1 MKHHFLLTTVVLAVN
16 LVALAAEAQ
25 AIGTALYVDSYAPGS
40 TAQSGYTNPLTAVGS
55 PERFTGENVFDGVV
69 SPFNP
74 PFLTSE
80 LVSIGEGGQIT
91 LQLSHFV
98 VPDASGPEI
107 GVFTNAG
114 LVDVDGSSLN
124 PAATASVAPVA
135 TFGDDSAQ
143 VEVSEDGISWTSLGI
158 QLFDMPT
165 SGYTDLT
172 NPFSS
177 TPGSVDSSFDQPFTG
192 SLSDFAGL
200 DYFDAGATDVLD
212 VLSGSGG
219 GTWLDISATGLS
231 QIAWIRFSVADD
243 GLAGTNLN
251 FELDAVTISA
261 DALGG
266 LVPEPTSATL
276 LAFALV
282 AVCSVRVRRRACDF

>member
-1 MKHHFLLTTVVLAVN
+1 MKTQFLLTTSIFAAYLIVPAVE
-16 LVALAAEAQ
+16 VQ
-25 AIGTALYVDSYAPGS
+25 AIGTALYVDSYTAGS
-40 TAQSGYTNPLTAVGS
+40 TAQGGYTSPLTAVGS

-98 VPDASGPEI
+98 NPDASGPEI

-114 LVDVDGSSLN
+114 LVDVDGSFLN
-124 PAATASVAPVA
+124 PAATASATPVA
-135 TFGDDSAQ
+135 TFGADSTE
-143 VEVSEDGISWTSLGI
+143 VEVSEDGISWTSLGV
-158 QLFDMPT
+158 QLYDMPT

-192 SLSDFAGL
+192 SVSDFAGL

-212 VLSGSGG
+212 VLNGSGG

-243 GLAGTNLN
+243 GLVGTGLN

-261 DALGG
+261 NALGS
-266 LVPEPTSATL
+266 LVPEPTSTTL
-276 LAFALV
+276 LALAL
-282 AVCSVRVRRRACDF
+282 AAACSVRMRRKSL